1 MEINEDFNIPVNE
14 YQTQINKELLDTL
27 PDEVA
32 EQLIDFIYN
41 VDYIKNLISPDRPRA
56 KDLPRDEEGKII
68 VDLTNPHILEDMDY
82 FRPAALHYQK
92 HGCYTFLKVNTNPNS
107 EYYKWFHEEKRR
119 CREGYI
125 RESDGEWVTGYMYY
139 FMNYCPMMITKISK
153 DSRKASRIQGF
164 PECWEGIYLRF
175 HYIDQ
180 ARKAGNHAIE
190 LAKRGAHP
198 YFQKVF
204 TPQGWKNWGDIQIGD
219 TLYGT
224 NGKTC
229 KVIDIPYDKVSPYYK
244 ITLRD
249 KRVVY
254 ATDDHL
260 WNIVKKG
267 KILTVNTAWLLK
279 NYCHDRIPNYRI
291 PSGKEYN
298 CAILKNEGIE
308 FNSSST
314 NIDAYTFGLL
324 LGDGCFRAQS
334 CYYTQVPQDMEIE
347 KQYIPYKIV
356 RWSGK
361 YAYRI
366 AIPNWIS
373 IIKQY
378 GLYNHKSEDKF
389 IPDEYKFNSREVRLN
404 ILKGLLDSD
413 GYIHGGV
420 PVLTST
426 SKKLIDDVSFI
437 ARSLGYNTNWV
448 KKKAGYKKGGNYK
461 QCLDSY
467 ELSIYGGPEV
477 FNLPRKQM
485 KVHYSSNNAKS
496 RRDRT
501 IITNIEYVGIAP
513 CKCVMVDSKDS
524 CYLIGDFIT
533 THNCG
538 KSYVLAS
545 IMAHNFILGENQEV
559 RNRTT
564 TILTAYQ
571 KEYLAAKDGTLSKF
585 VPMIDF
591 VEEQMEFSK
600 RRLSSSIQNMFW
612 QSGYVDSN
620 GRNKGQLNTV
630 MGVSSKDD
638 EGKLRGKRGYILF
651 EEMGSFPNLLS
662 IYDTVRYGVE
672 EGDYT
677 FGLIYLVG
685 TSAEDASDFE
695 SAKTLLYSPE
705 GYNIYGIKNVYDKV
719 RQGKPTFG
727 YFFPAFLNRKGCYNE
742 DGVSDVV
749 KALIQILINRYK
761 AKYSADPNSVLRV
774 IAEMPIT
781 PAEAIIK
788 VRTAYFPVPL
798 LTERLSQLDADPK
811 AFDDVYV
818 GQLFQNPKNGE
829 VEFKITEDTPIRKFG
844 VPNTEKGAIEIFEM
858 PEKDSSGKVFNNR
871 YIIGHD
877 PINNDAAESSSLSS
891 TIVLDLFTD
900 KIVAEYT
907 GRQAFADE
915 NFEIV
920 RLLCVFYNALC
931 LYESNNKG
939 IYAYFQRMQ
948 STHLLADTPEYLREK
963 QLVKY
968 SAWGS
973 SRKGVAASAGINDYA
988 NNLIRDWLLKPV
1000 PIIVKENDEDKQI
1013 TVPNLSFL
1021 RNRALIEELIA
1032 FTPEINVDRVRAL
1045 GMVMLYR
1052 EEKISLYGDSLNKE
1066 SREKI
1071 DSSYLGNDDYFAR
1084 NYDNI
1089 INDI

>member
-1 MEINEDFNIPVNE
+1 MEIKEDFNIPVNK

-32 EQLIDFIYN
+32 EQLIDFVYN
-41 VDYIKNLISPDRPRA
+41 VEYIKNLISPTRPRA

-190 LAKRGAHP
+190 LAKRG
-198 YFQKVF
+198 
-204 TPQGWKNWGDIQIGD
+204 
-219 TLYGT
+219 
-224 NGKTC
+224 
-229 KVIDIPYDKVSPYYK
+229 
-244 ITLRD
+244 
-249 KRVVY
+249 
-254 ATDDHL
+254 
-260 WNIVKKG
+260 
-267 KILTVNTAWLLK
+267 
-279 NYCHDRIPNYRI
+279 
-291 PSGKEYN
+291 
-298 CAILKNEGIE
+298 
-308 FNSSST
+308 
-314 NIDAYTFGLL
+314 
-324 LGDGCFRAQS
+324 
-334 CYYTQVPQDMEIE
+334 
-347 KQYIPYKIV
+347 
-356 RWSGK
+356 
-361 YAYRI
+361 
-366 AIPNWIS
+366 
-373 IIKQY
+373 
-378 GLYNHKSEDKF
+378 
-389 IPDEYKFNSREVRLN
+389 
-404 ILKGLLDSD
+404 
-413 GYIHGGV
+413 
-420 PVLTST
+420 
-426 SKKLIDDVSFI
+426 
-437 ARSLGYNTNWV
+437 
-448 KKKAGYKKGGNYK
+448 
-461 QCLDSY
+461 
-467 ELSIYGGPEV
+467 
-477 FNLPRKQM
+477 
-485 KVHYSSNNAKS
+485 
-496 RRDRT
+496 
-501 IITNIEYVGIAP
+501 
-513 CKCVMVDSKDS
+513 
-524 CYLIGDFIT
+524 
-533 THNCG
+533 CG

-705 GYNIYGIKNVYDKV
+705 GYNIYGIKNVYDKI

-742 DGVSDVV
+742 NGVSDVI
-749 KALIQILINRYK
+749 KALVQILLNRYK

-788 VRTAYFPVPL
+788 VRAAHFPVPL

-818 GQLFQNPKNGE
+818 GELFQNPKNGE
-829 VEFKITEDTPIRKFG
+829 VEFKITGDTPIRKFG

-920 RLLCVFYNALC
+920 RLLCMFYNALC

-963 QLVKY
+963 QLIKY
-968 SAWGS
+968 SSWGS
-973 SRKGVAASAGINDYA
+973 NRKGVAASAGINNYA
-988 NNLIRDWLLKPV
+988 NSLIRDWLLKPV

-1071 DSSYLGNDDYFAR
+1071 DSNYLGNDDYFSR
-1084 NYDNI
+1084 NYDDI
-1089 INDI
+1089 INNI